1 MNYQEIQSDLVKK
14 MRGSESQLS
23 LSRKMGFKSN
33 RVNKWETHQRQMK
46 WSDFVYFCQFQKIP
60 IESAL
65 RFCLKIMNSDF
76 KYESAS
82 DVIQFFFKLYGFE
95 NHMTVARRLRIHY
108 SILQRWLSGRVE
120 PDLEAML
127 SIFDLVND
135 FVDPFLKRLFERNPG
150 YELDH
155 QEISDPAVKIQLDFV
170 SHHPWALAIISA
182 LETKKLSHLSMHSTQ
197 SLADFLEMDPVLI
210 DRTLQMMV
218 KVGILKLTQHQTYEL
233 ERAKFNLS
241 NLPIADI
248 LRPAHFWN
256 DRIQTRI
263 GSRLQGRLQPTQG
276 YCYFS
281 DFRVMAVSEEEIKK
295 LNAIIAEYVG
305 KISSAVKRE
314 VSDKEK
320 VSILVLHHFDAAT
333 LPATSEQLS
342 RWVRTYESEECKI
355 E

>member
-14 MRGSESQLS
+14 IRGSESQLS

-33 RVNKWETHQRQMK
+33 RVNKWETNQRQMK
-46 WSDFVYFCQFQKIP
+46 WSDFVYFCQYQKIP

-65 RFCLKIMNSDF
+65 TFCLKIISSEF
-76 KYESAS
+76 KCESAA

-95 NHMTVARRLRIHY
+95 NHMIAARRLRIHY

-127 SIFDLVND
+127 SIFDLAND
-135 FVDPFLKRLFERNPG
+135 FVDPFLKRLFEKNPG
-150 YELDH
+150 YDIDN
-155 QEISDPAVKIQLDFV
+155 QEVIDPIVKIQLDFV
-170 SHHPWALAIISA
+170 SHHPWALAVISA
-182 LETKKLSHLSMHSTQ
+182 LETTKFSSLSVYSTQ
-197 SLADFLEMDPVLI
+197 LLADFLEMDQGVI

-218 KVGILKLTQHQTYEL
+218 KVEILKITQDQTYEL

-263 GSRLQGRLQPTQG
+263 GSRLLGQLQPTQG
-276 YCYFS
+276 HCYFS
-281 DFRVMAVSEEEIKK
+281 DFRVMAVSEDEIKK

-305 KISSAVKRE
+305 KISSAVKRD

-333 LPATSEQLS
+333 LPAGSAQLQK
-342 RWVRTYESEECKI
+342 WVNTYESYT
-355 E
+355 